1 MAFSLAKVVGTWRS
15 RLRRPRLPELVFAAT
30 GLLVLVAPQW
40 WTGSSDDEQRRAEVA
55 TVLRTTVEGSRSVV
69 RNWSEGL
76 RLRAGLAA
84 ETPALRNEALARIR
98 GSEREYDLSAESAR
112 ELRTKLRSAVKA
124 TASIANGQERPIGYR
139 VLDSRGIVVASDA
152 DFVSEEFDEIP
163 VEKLEAALRGRTT
176 VSPVQQQR
184 RTGVPDQWPIW
195 MLAPLRAEPDGRS
208 IVGVLALEYDAAPA
222 IRQAVESVAGASGKT
237 TAIAKTGSISG
248 LTREDASRTSGECS
262 SGSLRFQADRS
273 RVIGTAD
280 TTDGFWADE
289 QVRLYLDGVE
299 DCRGV
304 RSVAA
309 WGAVGDVGL
318 GMLTTLTFDEA
329 FDPSFPFNRVLTVLL
344 LLLGLSMFF
353 IAYRTS
359 NAKLSS
365 GESRETV
372 RASGRNGLAWGI
384 LAASLVV
391 TGVFYLTI
399 KDRVEESSRQQ
410 LEHESRHL
418 QSRMIERARLY
429 TYAIERLGASMAAG
443 RKLREHEFRQLAES
457 LMASPITPGVER
469 VDYLRAAHGSIGRPG
484 QGFGQEFLAHAPAG
498 WPLVPE
504 FIDAANAAQSARA
517 AVFGEPLSLRTNRPV
532 GKRLIVVS
540 PAYAHAVGLP
550 NADPSSMLHGWFV
563 AVVAPD
569 AFFNGLGRADS
580 SLEFALFDE
589 TANFSPALIYDS
601 DGGANS
607 GSKTSGGDKFT
618 VTVRVPGRDWVM
630 SVDAN
635 SGILTPLTEDYP
647 GQILLAGLAISIL
660 LFDIVLVLSST
671 RARALGLA
679 ELMSL
684 RFRENDVRMRAVVDN
699 APDAIITFD
708 CDGKIHSCNPAAEQ
722 TFRASEA
729 ELIGSSIQDYLDGL
743 STQPDSAIVADAIMS
758 PVRETTGRRSDGDTF
773 PAELTLSQMDLRA
786 GRMFSAI
793 VRDISERKQAE
804 EALFESEER
813 YALAARG
820 ANDGLWDW
828 NLKTDE
834 VHYSE
839 RWQEMLGIA
848 KNAGSSP
855 DEWLSRVHA
864 DDLPGLRECLDEH
877 LKARTDHFEFEHRI
891 RHASGTYRWVLS
903 RANAVRDE
911 TGAATRIAGSQTDI
925 TDRKEAEKQL
935 RWDALHDP
943 LTGLPNRSYFM
954 QRLRRATDAHSRG
967 SGMFAVLF
975 LDLDRFKVVND
986 SLGHVV
992 GDKLLF
998 SIANLLQG
1006 CLRPGDT
1013 ICRLG
1018 GDEFAILLERLA
1030 NQDEATAVAERLQKV
1045 LEWPLEVSGQEVFT
1059 AVSIGIAL
1067 SSEGLHSAEDLLR
1080 DADTAMY
1087 RAKAQGKARYQL
1099 FDTNMHVKAVERL
1112 DLESS
1117 IRPALERREF
1127 IAHYQP
1133 IVSLASGQITS
1144 CEALIRWMHPEW
1156 GLIGP
1161 SDFIPIAED
1170 TGSIIAIGDW
1180 MLDESCKQVSDWRRS
1195 GLTELR
1201 MSINI
1206 SPRQLEQPD
1215 FGRTV
1220 EAAVQKYDIPPE
1232 FLQLELT
1239 ETTLMESESIEP
1251 LQDLFSSGFRIA
1263 LDDFGTGYSSLRYLR
1278 RFPINTLKL
1287 DRSFAREIATDSVA
1301 ASIATGLISMAH
1313 NLNLSVVVEGVEEP
1327 SQLEFLRENGCDEIQ
1342 GFLISKPVAPEVF
1355 VQMLRL
1361 VEPVVAGIPLS
1372 GQRSSPDSFQ

>member
-1 MAFSLAKVVGTWRS
+1 LA
-15 RLRRPRLPELVFAAT
+15 
-30 GLLVLVAPQW
+30 LVAPQW
-40 WTGSSDDEQRRAEVA
+40 WVGSPDDEQRRAEVA
-55 TVLRTTVEGSRSVV
+55 TVLRTTAEGSRSVI
-69 RNWSEGL
+69 RDWSEGL
-76 RLRAGLAA
+76 RLRASLAV
-84 ETPALRNEALARIR
+84 ETPALRKEALARIGSFER
-98 GSEREYDLSAESAR
+98 GHNVSAKSQG
-112 ELRTKLRSAVKA
+112 ELRTRLRTTINA
-124 TASIANGQERPIGYR
+124 TASIADGHDRPISYR
-139 VLDSRGIVVASDA
+139 VLQSRGVVVVSDVE
-152 DFVSEEFDEIP
+152 FVAEEFDEVP
-163 VEKLEAALRGRTT
+163 VEKLEAALRGHTT
-176 VSPVQQQR
+176 VSPAKKER
-184 RTGVPDQWPIW
+184 HTGAPDEWLIW
-195 MLAPLRAEPDGRS
+195 VLAPLRAETDERP
-208 IVGVLALEYDAAPA
+208 IVGVLALEYDAAAA
-222 IRQAVESVAGASGKT
+222 IRRAVESAAGASGNT
-237 TAIAKTGSISG
+237 IAIAETGSIFG
-248 LTREDASRTSGECS
+248 LIREDSSRTSDECS
-262 SGSLRFQADRS
+262 GRSLRFRADRS
-273 RVIGTAD
+273 RVIGAAD
-280 TTDGFWADE
+280 TTDGVWTDE
-289 QVRLYLDGVE
+289 QIRLYLDGVE
-299 DCRGV
+299 DCRGD
-304 RSVAA
+304 SLVAA

-318 GMLTTLTFDEA
+318 GILTTLAYDEA
-329 FDPSFPFNRVLTVLL
+329 FDPSIPFSRMMPVLL

-353 IAYRTS
+353 KAYRTS
-359 NAKLSS
+359 DAELSN

-372 RASGRNGLAWGI
+372 RASAHNGLAWGI

-391 TGVFYLTI
+391 TGVFYVTI

-418 QSRMIERARLY
+418 QSRMLERARLY
-429 TYAIERLGASMAAG
+429 RYAVERLGASVAAG
-443 RKLREHEFRQLAES
+443 RNLREPEFRRLAES

-469 VDYLRAAHGSIGRPG
+469 VDYVRAEHDSIGRPAY
-484 QGFGQEFLAHAPAG
+484 GFGQEFLAHAPAG

-504 FIDAANAAQSARA
+504 FIDSANAAQSARA
-517 AVFGEPLSLRTNRPV
+517 AVFGEPLSLEADGPRRQ
-532 GKRLIVVS
+532 KLIVVS
-540 PAYAHAVGLP
+540 PAYAHSTVIP
-550 NADPSSMLHGWFV
+550 NMDDASTLHGWFV

-580 SLEFALFDE
+580 ALDFSVSDE

-601 DGGANS
+601 AGGVNA
-607 GSKTSGGDKFT
+607 GSETSGGDKFT
-618 VTVRVPGRDWVM
+618 ATVRIPGRDWVM
-630 SVDAN
+630 SVDVH
-635 SGILTPLTEDYP
+635 SGISTPLTEDYP

-708 CDGKIHSCNPAAEQ
+708 CDGKINSCNPAAEH
-722 TFRASEA
+722 TFRTSEA
-729 ELIGSSIQDYLDGL
+729 ELIGSSIQDYLGGL
-743 STQPDSAIVADAIMS
+743 SVDRESAIMADAITS
-758 PVRETTGRRSDGDTF
+758 PVRETTGRRSEGETF

-804 EALFESEER
+804 EALYESEER

-828 NLKTDE
+828 NLKTNE
-834 VHYSE
+834 VYYSE
-839 RWQEMLGIA
+839 RWQEMLGVA
-848 KNAGSSP
+848 KNVGSSP
-855 DEWLSRVHA
+855 DEWLSRVHP
-864 DDLPGLRECLDEH
+864 DDLPRLRESLDEH
-877 LKARTDHFEFEHRI
+877 LHAKSGHFELEHRI

-967 SGMFAVLF
+967 AGMFAVLF

-986 SLGHVV
+986 SLGHIV

-1030 NQDEATAVAERLQKV
+1030 DQDEATAVAERLQKV
-1045 LEWPLEVSGQEVFT
+1045 LERPLEVSGQEVFT

-1133 IVSLASGQITS
+1133 IVSLSSGRITS
-1144 CEALIRWMHPEW
+1144 CEALIRWMHPER

-1170 TGSIIAIGDW
+1170 TGSIIAIGNW
-1180 MLDESCKQVSDWRRS
+1180 MLDESCKQLSKWRRS

-1239 ETTLMESESIEP
+1239 ETTLMESETIEP

-1342 GFLISKPVAPEVF
+1342 GFLISKPVPPDVF

-1361 VEPVVAGIPLS
+1361 VEPVVAGIPLI
-1372 GQRSSPDSFQ
+1372 QTA